1 MKLGV
6 AVVACISVI
15 VGILYLVIRTQDDS
29 ITGLETSSR
38 QIATQIE
45 LRSDPF
51 PLRVGQTTLDIM
63 ITDTDGTPIE
73 DATVY
78 VDSQM
83 NHDGML
89 PLSGYARALGGGY
102 YEKGVIFPMM
112 GEWTLD
118 ITAELPDGQ
127 GELHEQFV
135 VYVYPVTQYLDITDN
150 RFQSVSEL
158 DDVMYGNPS
167 ELWVRIPQGA
177 QSMIMTDFDA
187 DVIPTEM
194 YLQVSGQNTLVIRND
209 DFEDHIVGP
218 YFVRAGETI
227 RQTFT
232 RPAVFQGTCSIR
244 HDDIVRI
251 IVEE

>member
-1 MKLGV
+1 MMKLGV
-6 AVVACISVI
+6 AFIACVSVI
-15 VGILYLVIRTQDDS
+15 IGAYLA
-29 ITGLETSSR
+29 ITTRDKPASSSETTANLTIS
-38 QIATQIE
+38 QIE

-51 PLRVGQTTLDIM
+51 PLRVGQTSLEIAVKDPT
-63 ITDTDGTPIE
+63 GNPIE

-78 VDSQM
+78 INSVM

-89 PLSGYARALGGGY
+89 PLSGYATHLSNGIYQRGI
-102 YEKGVIFPMM
+102 IFPMM

-118 ITAELPDGQ
+118 ITAELPNDQ
-127 GELHEQFV
+127 GELNEQFV
-135 VYVYPVTQYLDITDN
+135 VYIYPVTQYLDLSN
-150 RFQSVSEL
+150 NLFRSESQINTE
-158 DDVMYGNPS
+158 MTENPE
-167 ELWVRIPQGA
+167 ELWIVIPQGA
-177 QSMIMTDFDA
+177 QAMIMTDFDA

-218 YFVRAGETI
+218 YFIRAGETV

-232 RPAVFQGTCSIR
+232 RPAVFYGTCSIR

-251 IVEE
+251 IIEE